1 MKKLS
6 RYKYWLPLTVSVT
19 FVGGMWFG
27 AYLSNLDH
35 QSNGEK
41 KLRELFTSIEEYY
54 VDEVDMDS
62 LVELSIPAIISNL
75 DPHSSYIPVKDREEV
90 NSELEGSFGGIGIQF
105 IVNNDTINVVEV
117 IAGGPSEK
125 AGIMPGDRIIAAD
138 GKPFD
143 KATLND
149 DEKVRQT
156 LRGPKGSKIELTIL
170 RQSTTKPMKFVLT
183 RGDIPTNT
191 VVSSYLLTDN
201 IGYIKVSKFGRNTY
215 NEFYQALGSL
225 QADGATDYVID
236 LRGNTGGFMET
247 AILMVNEFLPS
258 GQVIVAT
265 RGRNIGDNQIT
276 LSDGNGAFKNA
287 KIVVLLDEMSAS
299 ASEIFS
305 GAMQDNDRGL
315 IIGRRSFG
323 KGLVQ
328 RQMDMSDGSE
338 LRLTVQRYYTPSGRC
353 IQKDYTPGDNQD
365 YEYEIFERYKN
376 GETLN
381 EDSVKLR
388 KDLMFT
394 TSNGRKV
401 YGGGGIMPDI
411 FVPNDTSGITNYYIN
426 VANAGLLMKFA
437 YEYCDLN
444 RANLKN
450 VKTVDKLLSILP
462 SNEVLLSSFVYYA
475 TTKGIPARW
484 YYINM
489 SRQLITSQIK
499 AMIAQDVVGVSAYYE
514 VLNATDIAVKRAVK
528 ELQSGSAN
536 FPIRNNS
543 NKKDKTAKTA
553 KKK

>member
-1 MKKLS
+1 MSNRS

-41 KLRELFTSIEEYY
+41 KLRELFTAINDYY
-54 VDEVDMDS
+54 VDNVNLDS
-62 LVELSIPAIISNL
+62 LVELSLPAIISNL
-75 DPHSSYIPVKDREEV
+75 DPHSSYIPAQNKEEV

-117 IAGGPSEK
+117 ISGGPAEK

-138 GKPFD
+138 GKAFE
-143 KATLND
+143 KSVLSD
-149 DEKVRQT
+149 DELVRSK
-156 LRGPKGSKIELTIL
+156 LRGPQGSKVELTIL
-170 RQSTTKPMKFVLT
+170 RPSSAKILKFELT

-191 VVSSYLLTDN
+191 INASYLLSEN
-201 IGYIKVSKFGRNTY
+201 IGYIKASKFGRNTY
-215 NEFYQALGSL
+215 TEFYQSLCALK
-225 QADGATDYVID
+225 AEGATDFVID

-247 AILMVNEFLPS
+247 AIYMVNEFLPS
-258 GQVIVAT
+258 NKVIVAT
-265 RGRNIGDNQIT
+265 KGRNIGDNQIT
-276 LSDGNGAFKNA
+276 LSDGNGSFKNA
-287 KIVVLLDEMSAS
+287 KVVILLDEMSAS

-353 IQKDYTPGDNQD
+353 IQKDYKPGANQD

-376 GETLN
+376 GEMLN
-381 EDSVKLR
+381 EDSIKLR
-388 KDLMFT
+388 KDLVFT
-394 TSNGRKV
+394 TSHGRNV

-411 FVPNDTSGITNYYIN
+411 FVPNDTSGITNYYVN

-444 RANLKN
+444 RQYLKDI
-450 VKTVDKLLSILP
+450 KTVPQLLKRLP
-462 SNEVLLSSFVYYA
+462 SNDVLLSSFVYYA

-484 YYINM
+484 YYINL
-489 SRQLITSQIK
+489 SKQLITTQIK
-499 AMIAQDVVGVSAYYE
+499 ALIAKDVIDDSAYYE
-514 VLNATDIAVKRAVK
+514 IMNSIDTAVKRAVSEIK
-528 ELQSGSAN
+528 NGGAN
-536 FPIRNNS
+536 FPIKGSKSSR
-543 NKKDKTAKTA
+543 KK
-553 KKK
+553 

>member
-1 MKKLS
+1 MLS
-6 RYKYWLPLTVSVT
+6 
-19 FVGGMWFG
+19 
-27 AYLSNLDH
+27 
-35 QSNGEK
+35 
-41 KLRELFTSIEEYY
+41 
-54 VDEVDMDS
+54 
-62 LVELSIPAIISNL
+62 
-75 DPHSSYIPVKDREEV
+75 
-90 NSELEGSFGGIGIQF
+90 
-105 IVNNDTINVVEV
+105 
-117 IAGGPSEK
+117 
-125 AGIMPGDRIIAAD
+125 
-138 GKPFD
+138 D
-143 KATLND
+143 K
-149 DEKVRQT
+149 
-156 LRGPKGSKIELTIL
+156 
-170 RQSTTKPMKFVLT
+170 
-183 RGDIPTNT
+183 
-191 VVSSYLLTDN
+191 

-215 NEFYQALGSL
+215 TEFYQSLCALK
-225 QADGATDYVID
+225 ADGASDYVID

-247 AILMVNEFLPS
+247 AIFMINEFLPANNI
-258 GQVIVAT
+258 IVAT
-265 RGRNIGDNQIT
+265 KGRNIGDNQIT
-276 LSDGNGAFKNA
+276 VSDGKGSFNKAR
-287 KIVVLLDEMSAS
+287 IVVLLDEMSAS

-305 GAMQDNDRGL
+305 GAIQDNDRGL

-353 IQKDYTPGDNQD
+353 IQKDYKPGANQD

-376 GETLN
+376 GEMLN

-437 YEYCDLN
+437 YEYYDLN
-444 RANLKN
+444 RQNLKG
-450 VKTVDKLLSILP
+450 VKTVSELLKRLP

-489 SRQLITSQIK
+489 SKQLITTQLK
-499 AMIAQDVVGVSAYYE
+499 ALIAKDVINDSAYYE
-514 VLNATDIAVKRAVK
+514 VINGIDTAVQRAVA
-528 ELQSGSAN
+528 EIQTGNAN
-536 FPIRNNS
+536 FPIRNS
-543 NKKDKTAKTA
+543 TKKG

>member
-1 MKKLS
+1 MRKLS

-54 VDEVDMDS
+54 VDDVDMDS
-62 LVELSIPAIISNL
+62 LIELSLPAIISNL
-75 DPHSSYIPVKDREEV
+75 DPHSAYIPAKDREEV
-90 NSELEGSFGGIGIQF
+90 NSELEGSFGGIGIHF

-125 AGIMPGDRIIAAD
+125 AGIMAGDRIIAAD

-143 KATLND
+143 KATLTD
-149 DEKVRQT
+149 DEAVRQS

-170 RQSTTKPMKFVLT
+170 RAPSTKPMKFVLT

-191 VVSSYLLTDN
+191 VMSSYMLDAN

-225 QADGATDYVID
+225 KADGATDYVID

-247 AILMVNEFLPS
+247 AILMVNEFMPAS
-258 GQVIVAT
+258 KVIVAT

-276 LSDGNGAFKNA
+276 LSDGNGAFKEA
-287 KIVVLLDEMSAS
+287 RVVVLLDEMSAS

-444 RANLKN
+444 RAGLKN
-450 VKTVDKLLSILP
+450 VKTVNQLLSKLP
-462 SNEVLLSSFVYYA
+462 SNEVILSSFVYYA

-484 YYINM
+484 YYINL
-489 SRQLITSQIK
+489 SKQLITSQIK
-499 AMIAQDVVGVSAYYE
+499 ALIAQDVIGVPAYYE
-514 VLNATDIAVKRAVK
+514 VLNTTDIAVQRAIK
-528 ELQSGSAN
+528 ELKSGSAN
-536 FPIRNNS
+536 FPIK
-543 NKKDKTAKTA
+543 NKTEKKQKTA

>member
-1 MKKLS
+1 MRKSS
-6 RYKYWLPLTVSVT
+6 RYKYWLPLTVSAT

-54 VDEVDMDS
+54 VDEVDLDS

-75 DPHSSYIPVKDREEV
+75 DPHSSYIPAKDKEEV
-90 NSELEGSFGGIGIQF
+90 NSELEGSFGGIGIHF

-125 AGIMPGDRIIAAD
+125 AGIMAGDRIIAAD
-138 GKPFD
+138 GKPFE
-143 KATLND
+143 KSTLAND
-149 DEKVRQT
+149 ELVRQA
-156 LRGPKGSKIELTIL
+156 LRGPKGSKVELTIL
-170 RQSTTKPMKFVLT
+170 RSTSSKPMKFVLT
-183 RGDIPTNT
+183 RGDISTNT
-191 VVSSYLLTDN
+191 VMSSYIISDK

-215 NEFYQALGSL
+215 SEFYQAL
-225 QADGATDYVID
+225 QALKAEGATEYIID

-247 AILMVNEFLPS
+247 AILMANEFMPAS
-258 GQVIVAT
+258 KYIVGT
-265 RGRNIGDNQIT
+265 RGRNLGDNQIT
-276 LSDGNGAFKNA
+276 LSDGTGGFQDSNV
-287 KIVVLLDEMSAS
+287 VVLLDEMSAS
-299 ASEIFS
+299 ASEIFA

-328 RQMDMSDGSE
+328 RQMEMSDGSE

-353 IQKDYTPGDNQD
+353 IQKDYKPGANQD

-388 KDLMFT
+388 KDLLFT
-394 TSNGRKV
+394 TTNGRKV

-411 FVPNDTSGITNYYIN
+411 FVPNDTLGITNYYIN

-444 RANLKN
+444 RASLKSIKN
-450 VKTVDKLLSILP
+450 VNQLLGKLP

-484 YYINM
+484 YYINQ
-489 SRQLITSQIK
+489 SRQLIVTQIK
-499 AMIAQDVVGVSAYYE
+499 ALIAQDVIGFPAYYE
-514 VLNATDIAVKRAVK
+514 IINTNDVAVQRAIK
-528 ELQSGSAN
+528 ELKSGNAN
-536 FPIRNNS
+536 FPIKNTTKAS
-543 NKKDKTAKTA
+543 KK
-553 KKK
+553 

>member
-1 MKKLS
+1 MGKSS

-41 KLRELFTSIEEYY
+41 KLRELFTSINEYY

-75 DPHSSYIPVKDREEV
+75 DPHSAYIPAKDREEV

-105 IVNNDTINVVEV
+105 IVYNDTINVVEV

-125 AGIMPGDRIIAAD
+125 AGIMAGDRIIAAD
-138 GKPFD
+138 GKPFS
-143 KATLND
+143 KSTLAD
-149 DEKVRQT
+149 DELVRQT
-156 LRGPKGSKIELTIL
+156 LRGPKGSKVELTIL
-170 RQSTTKPMKFVLT
+170 RANSSKPMKFELT

-191 VVSSYLLTDN
+191 VNASYMLSDN

-215 NEFYQALGSL
+215 NEFYQSLCALKVE
-225 QADGATDYVID
+225 GAKSYVID
-236 LRGNTGGFMET
+236 LRGNTGGYMET
-247 AILMVNEFLPS
+247 AIFMINEFLPANK
-258 GQVIVAT
+258 VIVAT

-276 LSDGNGAFKNA
+276 LSDGKGSFKDA
-287 KIVVLLDEMSAS
+287 KVVVLLDEMSAS

-328 RQMDMSDGSE
+328 RQMDMGDGSE

-353 IQKDYTPGDNQD
+353 IQKNYKPGANED

-376 GETLN
+376 GEMLN
-381 EDSVKLR
+381 EDSVKLN

-394 TSNGRKV
+394 TSTGRKV

-444 RANLKN
+444 RQTLKG
-450 VKTVDKLLSILP
+450 VKSVDELLKKLP

-475 TTKGIPARW
+475 TTNRIPARW
-484 YYINM
+484 YYINL
-489 SRQLITSQIK
+489 SRQLIVTQLK
-499 AMIAQDVVGVSAYYE
+499 ALIAKDVIDLSAYYE
-514 VLNATDIAVKRAVK
+514 IMNNIDIAVKRAVI
-528 ELQSGSAN
+528 EIENGSAN
-536 FPIRNNS
+536 FPIKGS
-543 NKKDKTAKTA
+543 KSS

>member
-1 MKKLS
+1 MSKSS

-27 AYLSNLDH
+27 GYLSTLDH
-35 QSNGEK
+35 QSTGEK
-41 KLRELFTSIEEYY
+41 KLRELFTAIDEYY
-54 VDEVDMDS
+54 VDDVDLDS
-62 LVELSIPAIISNL
+62 LVELSLPAIISNL
-75 DPHSSYIPVKDREEV
+75 DPHSSYIPVNEREEV

-138 GKPFD
+138 GKPFE
-143 KATLND
+143 KSVLAD
-149 DEKVRQT
+149 DERVRST
-156 LRGPKGSKIELTIL
+156 LRGPKGSKVELTIL
-170 RQSTTKPMKFVLT
+170 RASSPKPLKFELI

-191 VVSSYLLTDN
+191 VNAAYMLSDK

-215 NEFYQALGSL
+215 TEFYQSLCALK
-225 QADGATDYVID
+225 ADGASDYVID

-247 AILMVNEFLPS
+247 AIFMINEFLPANNI
-258 GQVIVAT
+258 IVAT
-265 RGRNIGDNQIT
+265 KGRNIGDNQIT
-276 LSDGNGAFKNA
+276 VSDGKGSFNKAR
-287 KIVVLLDEMSAS
+287 IVVLLDEMSAS

-305 GAMQDNDRGL
+305 GAIQDNDRGL

-353 IQKDYTPGDNQD
+353 IQKDYKPGANQD

-376 GETLN
+376 GEMLN

-437 YEYCDLN
+437 YEYYDLN
-444 RANLKN
+444 RQNLKG
-450 VKTVDKLLSILP
+450 VKTVSELLKRLP

-489 SRQLITSQIK
+489 SKQLITTQLK
-499 AMIAQDVVGVSAYYE
+499 ALIAKDVINDSAYYE
-514 VLNATDIAVKRAVK
+514 VINGIDTAVQRAVA
-528 ELQSGSAN
+528 EIQTGNAN
-536 FPIRNNS
+536 FPIRNS
-543 NKKDKTAKTA
+543 TKKG